1 MFLNGTD
8 LVKKKTIDLANMKI
22 MFLSA
27 QALEVPTFTDSQ
39 LPVTNF
45 QYPSFQ
51 TNPLQTFA
59 VQTNTPLVAIHLDNR
74 IKLLVSAKRI
84 NGIMTFTEHI
94 KYLNTSEKM

>member
-8 LVKKKTIDLANMKI
+8 LVKKKTTNLANMKI
-22 MFLSA
+22 LFVSA
-27 QALEVPTFTDSQ
+27 QALEVPAFTESQ

-45 QYPSFQ
+45 QYLSFQ
-51 TNPLQTFA
+51 TSPLQTFT
-59 VQTNTPLVAIHLDNR
+59 VQTNTPLVAVHLNR